1 MIEYTRAFLN
11 SQCDKEFVRL
21 MVRRIIDGKL
31 IENRVWQTVDSNIR
45 DKKNTIQKLTY
56 DLTEERETKYL
67 FPRKTT
73 SEKSYVEASWKFA
86 SFMIV
91 HELQK
96 VFVDCD
102 ITYEFKN
109 IYDIYENV
117 TVNRLIHIDWK

>member
-56 DLTEERETKYL
+56 DMTEERDTRYL

-73 SEKSYVEASWKFA
+73 SEKSYVEAWWKFA